1 MTNKVIWL
9 IDDDHIYHIIM
20 KKIIDRS
27 GVSSNVVSFKNG
39 KEAIQ
44 ALKKTIENSGQFPD
58 LILLDIEMPVLDG
71 WGFMNEWQLVKQ
83 RLSQKIQIYISSS
96 SIAIEDKQK
105 AKNNPDILGYMSKP
119 ISMEDLILISNKD

>member
-1 MTNKVIWL
+1 
-9 IDDDHIYHIIM
+9 
-20 KKIIDRS
+20 
-27 GVSSNVVSFKNG
+27 
-39 KEAIQ
+39 
-44 ALKKTIENSGQFPD
+44 
-58 LILLDIEMPVLDG
+58 MPVLDG